1 MPVSQK
7 RKLKINKKT
16 QKGGSRRPTP
26 TPQPK
31 SIYNLPSVP
40 KFDPGFELPNVPK
53 PDPLLK
59 MYEESCNDSQHILLL
74 LNKKINEYKIDYIDS
89 KSKLNLTLKE
99 KQINCLK
106 FNRYMKKLYDT
117 KFDATEIII
126 NTLAPAPPTKTP
138 MSSRS

>member
-40 KFDPGFELPNVPK
+40 ILPPGLKLPDVPK

-59 MYEESCNDSQHILLL
+59 MYEESCNDSQKILLL
-74 LNKKINEYKIDYIDS
+74 LNNKINEYKIDYIDS

-99 KQINCLK
+99 KQKNCLK
-106 FNRYMKKLYDT
+106 FNRYMKALYDT

-126 NTLAPAPPTKTP
+126 KTLAPATSKKNT
-138 MSSRS
+138 MSSR